1 VPSVK
6 RPRHRPS
13 CRRQLAV
20 LTLGALLVTGSLG
33 GCSTTQE
40 KAAAHQAESERILEA
55 RKKRQESRNHGKHH
69 ADGTKSVPYGSKSAR
84 RHQERGK

>member
-6 RPRHRPS
+6 RKG
-13 CRRQLAV
+13 QLAV
-20 LTLGALLVTGSLG
+20 LILGGALVAGSLG

-55 RKKRQESRNHGKHH
+55 RAKRQEQKKKQK
-69 ADGTKSVPYGSKSAR
+69 TKDEKG
-84 RHQERGK
+84 ER